1 MFMRM
6 NINKINR
13 VFNAIMA
20 TIVFVAIFYVTTLI
34 NCSICMA
41 ATDTVN
47 HSEYDDE
54 IIFSK
59 REECNDIT
67 KFPEDIKWKEKGV
80 RRVIDGHDV
89 RYILRDKR
97 ARVYIDKRL
106 IWQSDE
112 TWFVEDMFVGDID
125 KDSTKDKVR
134 KSEKSEEEFVL
145 LLWKEGR
152 FGQSHPFFIKDDEK
166 DYSQHIFTYNI
177 EAGKLIEK
185 WCSSYIGENV
195 SEMVFSDDTLYLT
208 HLSGKKSRWKWFSFG
223 FEKLE
228 SVNILV
234 AGDNLMHK
242 EIYEDI
248 LKNHNSD
255 FEFLYNRIGDKL
267 KESDLS
273 IINLETP
280 LVYDASMY
288 STYPCFGTPVSVAKG
303 IKDAGFDGVTL
314 STNHRLDKGITGI
327 EDTIKAL
334 DEYDLIHVG
343 SMDEKPYVIVKRNEI
358 EFALLNY
365 TYGTNGI
372 KVKKGYENSVNYL
385 DDEEKIREDIR
396 EAKKNSDCVI
406 VFVHWGNEY
415 TKEPVKSQL
424 IWRDVFYEEG
434 VDIVVGTHPHV
445 IQKYEM
451 YKEKNNDRE
460 MLIYYSLG
468 NFVSANQRKDHN
480 SGGIGTFTVT
490 KSVDG
495 IEISDEEFFKI
506 ETIYPN
512 FIDK

>member
-1 MFMRM
+1 MRM
-6 NINKINR
+6 NTDKKFNR
-13 VFNAIMA
+13 AFNIVMA
-20 TIVFVAIFYVTTLI
+20 AIVFVAIFYVTTLL

-41 ATDTVN
+41 AEESDN

-54 IIFSK
+54 IFFSNK
-59 REECNDIT
+59 EQYGEIA
-67 KFPEDIKWKEKGV
+67 KFPKEIKWKEKGV
-80 RRVIDGHDV
+80 RKEIDGHDV
-89 RYILRDKR
+89 RYVLRDKR
-97 ARVYIDKRL
+97 VRVYVDKRL
-106 IWQSDE
+106 IWQSDM
-112 TWFVEDMFVGDID
+112 TWFVQDMFVCDID
-125 KDSTKDKVR
+125 KDSAKDKVR
-134 KSEKSEEEFVL
+134 KNEKSEEELVL

-152 FGQSHPFFIKDDEK
+152 FGQSRPFFIEDDEK

-177 EAGKLIEK
+177 EAGELIEK

-195 SEMVFSDDTLYLT
+195 NEMEFVDDILYLT
-208 HLSGKKSRWKWFSFG
+208 HFSGEKTRWKWYSFG
-223 FEKLE
+223 FEKLDC
-228 SVNILV
+228 VNILV

-242 EIYEDI
+242 EIYEDVI
-248 LKNHNSD
+248 RNHNSD
-255 FEFLYNRIGDKL
+255 FEFLYDRIGDKL

-288 STYPCFGTPVSVAKG
+288 STYPCFGTPVDVAKG

-314 STNHRLDKGITGI
+314 STNHRLDKGIRGI

-343 SMDEKPYVIVKRNEI
+343 SMDEKPYVLVKRNEI

-385 DDEEKIREDIR
+385 DNEEKIREDIR
-396 EAKKNSDCVI
+396 EAKNNSDCVI
-406 VFVHWGNEY
+406 VFAHWGNEY
-415 TKEPVKSQL
+415 TLEPVKSQL
-424 IWRDVFYEEG
+424 KWRDVFYEEG

-451 YKEKNNDRE
+451 YKAENNERE
-460 MLIYYSLG
+460 MLVYYSLG

-490 KSVDG
+490 KSADG
-495 IEISDEEFFKI
+495 IEISDEVFLKI

-512 FIDK
+512 FVDK